1 MGAEFQTTTATP
13 VQSFTLSHLVGH
25 LAVSPREQ
33 HLVAYSPENS
43 VISVFFQKG
52 ECRQVD
58 LGQPTGGLCMA
69 VDDSGTLIAFARAG
83 DDCLQLRNLDSMEHR
98 SIQHA
103 SEVVD
108 ARFDRMGRL
117 WTVRRDIQGYV
128 VEMRA
133 ARSWELVSQ
142 AEVGDKY
149 FRQGGAEF
157 RAATS
162 NDAMI
167 VELYSGHGEQQNY
180 QLEVGDRAITA
191 RHLSI
196 LDGFKFLFASQN
208 GSKVVILDHE
218 TCSVECFE
226 PPYCEPFGGL
236 PWPDYIEGES
246 EDERPGYYGCHI
258 NADYFL
264 AGSSEGR
271 LFLFDLSPL
280 GVKKEIQIAG
290 HLPVPAAVKYP
301 SLSDATGMVSDLTVF
316 GRCGETVIAFFASNN
331 GTRPEVAIIPIREIL
346 GAD

>member
-25 LAVSPREQ
+25 LAVSPQEQ
-33 HLVAYSPENS
+33 HLVAYSPEDS
-43 VISVFFQKG
+43 AISVFSQKG
-52 ECRQVD
+52 ERREVD
-58 LGQPTGGLCMA
+58 LGEPTGSLCMA
-69 VDDSGTLIAFARAG
+69 VDDSGTRIVFARPG

-108 ARFDRMGRL
+108 ARFDRKGRL
-117 WTVRRDIQGYV
+117 WTVCRDAQCFV
-128 VEMRA
+128 VEMREPG
-133 ARSWELVSQ
+133 SWELVSQ
-142 AEVGDKY
+142 TGIGDEY
-149 FRQGGAEF
+149 FCEGGANL
-157 RAATS
+157 RSAAS
-162 NDAMI
+162 DDAMF
-167 VELYSGHGEQQNY
+167 VEIYSGQSEQENYCIAIEAGGIVACHFSELDGEQF
-180 QLEVGDRAITA
+180 V
-191 RHLSI
+191 
-196 LDGFKFLFASQN
+196 FASPSN
-208 GSKVVILDHE
+208 PTLVTLDHE
-218 TCSVECFE
+218 RCVVQCFHPPFRE
-226 PPYCEPFGGL
+226 PIGYL
-236 PWPDYIEGES
+236 PWPDYVEGES

-290 HLPVPAAVKYP
+290 HLPVPAAVKYR

-316 GRCGETVIAFFASNN
+316 GRCGETVIAFFAPNN